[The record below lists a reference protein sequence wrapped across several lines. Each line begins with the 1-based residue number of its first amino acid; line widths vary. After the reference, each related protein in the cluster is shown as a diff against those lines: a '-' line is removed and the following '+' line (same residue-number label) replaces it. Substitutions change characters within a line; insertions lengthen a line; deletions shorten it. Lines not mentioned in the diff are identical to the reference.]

1 MFDAIMRI
9 FIDVI
14 NILTQQPRSRPD
26 DPECR
31 ERI

>member
-14 NILTQQPRSRPD
+14 SILTQQPRLRPD
-26 DPECR
+26 EKECQ